1 MLEAGTMPGL
11 AHRHG
16 RHISAV
22 AAAAVALLPLIV
34 PHTRALAE
42 ADVLQQAINYVFT
55 GTLDPKNG
63 PEIIDR
69 KSCVVVLPDPENK
82 RSIRYY
88 LSRFRMD
95 TARFEK
101 IYAGRMPS
109 YTLAVEGD
117 DDVVEF
123 LNPDMT
129 VAHGHQTA
137 RIPLPGDIDQTQRA
151 LRLIADQCG
160 AEKPKA
166 PF

>member
-1 MLEAGTMPGL
+1 MTGL

-16 RHISAV
+16 HHIRAV
-22 AAAAVALLPLIV
+22 AAAAAVALLPMIV
-34 PHTRALAE
+34 PRTRALAE

-55 GTLDPKNG
+55 GRIDPENG
-63 PEIIDR
+63 PGIIDR
-69 KSCVVVLPDPENK
+69 KSCVVVVPDSNNK

-88 LSRFRMD
+88 LSRFRMN

-101 IYAGRMPS
+101 IYAGRAPS
-109 YTLAVEGD
+109 YKLVVEGD
-117 DDVVEF
+117 DDLVEF

-129 VAHGHQTA
+129 VAHGHRTA
-137 RIPLPGDIDQTQRA
+137 QFPLPGDIDQTQKA
-151 LRLIADQCG
+151 LRLIADQCK